1 MPCTSSIATIASL
14 AAAKTALG
22 FVLDPVRK
30 VTWQSANGSDEWQTV
45 FARPG
50 YAFLSLEATLRERA
64 GMAYPAPQYDGYA
77 QGKHCDP
84 RISSGWYQA
93 EWLPFVAPD
102 RLPIADYSPSRQYG
116 QIIAFSHNPDTIS
129 YLCTDFAML
138 PEQSLATIRQNPEDY
153 LPEE

>member
-30 VTWQSANGSDEWQTV
+30 VTWQSVNGSDEWQTV
-45 FARPG
+45 FTRPG
-50 YAFLSLEATLRERA
+50 YAFLFLEATLRERA
-64 GMAYPAPQYDGYA
+64 EMAYPAPQYDGYA

-84 RISSGWYQA
+84 RIGSGWYQA